1 MRPAWSQVSGK
12 CKNSKGDIYLILMM
26 QHLILVGRRYGG
38 YQVDAEQMN
47 PIRELLRMDMVK
59 VITCPSTRNN
69 ILSYRVII

>member
-12 CKNSKGDIYLILMM
+12 CTNSKGDIYLILK
-26 QHLILVGRRYGG
+26 HLILVGRRFGG

>member
-1 MRPAWSQVSGK
+1 
-12 CKNSKGDIYLILMM
+12 M

-59 VITCPSTRNN
+59 VILHVPALETIFSHTG
-69 ILSYRVII
+69 